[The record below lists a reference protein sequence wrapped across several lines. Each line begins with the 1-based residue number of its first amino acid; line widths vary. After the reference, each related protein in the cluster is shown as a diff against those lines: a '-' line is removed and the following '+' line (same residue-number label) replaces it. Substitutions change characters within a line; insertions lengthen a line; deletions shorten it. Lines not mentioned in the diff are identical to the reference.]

1 SNPFDSTQHETT
13 PPPCTQT
20 VPARDVFHNVQAAMS
35 PLIAGIQ
42 TQEQVSDLIRQYI
55 LTPRIN

>member
-1 SNPFDSTQHETT
+1 QAT

-20 VPARDVFHNVQAAMS
+20 VPSCDVFHNVQAAIH

-42 TQEQVSDLIRQYI
+42 TREQVEDLIHSLQDLQCVSSFI
-55 LTPRIN
+55 S

>member
-1 SNPFDSTQHETT
+1 
-13 PPPCTQT
+13 
-20 VPARDVFHNVQAAMS
+20 VFRNVQAAMR

-42 TQEQVSDLIRQYI
+42 TQEQVSDLIHSLHDLQYI